1 MLVNRLR
8 RCLSRLSLSKAY
20 GKCCP
25 FNKDIRGEIGNALRA
40 GTHEWYD
47 ENRKFAATGC
57 GGGQHDPETRLKG
70 FVRLVTAVLID
81 LQKGVEHYN
90 VLFEK

>member
-1 MLVNRLR
+1 MWYLYR

-25 FNKDIRGEIGNALRA
+25 FNKDIRGEIGNALRV
-40 GTHEWYD
+40 GTHEWYE
-47 ENRKFAATGC
+47 ENRKFMAT
-57 GGGQHDPETRLKG
+57 GQHDPETRLKG
-70 FVRLVTAVLID
+70 FVRLVTAILID